1 MTATGAIQD
10 LSVLAILDRE
20 SDIQGF
26 RDIVRQW
33 GARLH
38 ISSTLAGLRRQL
50 DREPPDVVVCNTS
63 LPDQSDW
70 KHVLQEI
77 ESAGG
82 LQPLIITSRLADE
95 SLWAEVLNLGGFD
108 VVAQPFDR
116 EEVARVLGSA
126 VRERSRVRNPRRG
139 ARKEHAAKALTQCA
153 AG

>member
-1 MTATGAIQD
+1 MTATGAMAE

-20 SDIQGF
+20 SDIQGL
-26 RDIVRQW
+26 REIVRQW
-33 GARLH
+33 GARFHL
-38 ISSTLAGLRRQL
+38 SWTLEGLRRQL

-70 KHVLQEI
+70 KHVLREI

-108 VVAQPFDR
+108 VVAQPFDS
-116 EEVARVLGSA
+116 EEVARILNSA
-126 VRERSRVRNPRRG
+126 VRERRRVSAPRRRPQG
-139 ARKEHAAKALTQCA
+139 KEKEKPLSQCA
-153 AG
+153 AS